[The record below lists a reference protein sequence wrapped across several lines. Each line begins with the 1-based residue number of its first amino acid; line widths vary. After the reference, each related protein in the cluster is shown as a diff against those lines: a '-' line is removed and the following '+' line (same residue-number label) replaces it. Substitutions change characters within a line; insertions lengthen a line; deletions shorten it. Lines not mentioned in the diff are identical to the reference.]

1 MHKKL
6 NEIMKH
12 TRNRIERAK
21 GEGLPISIYWED
33 AEFLLSVFEAQQTEA
48 DLARNTIN
56 ALEGQIRELKAE
68 LKYQKAVSQ
77 AELDTVHDLGDDY
90 ERALED
96 EQLHI
101 QSAKIEV
108 LNRLTKRLASYTDR
122 YGKVP
127 FEYVPMAALEIL
139 AEEVKESDE

>member
-1 MHKKL
+1 MTRTVHKNL
-6 NEIMKH
+6 DEAIDILR
-12 TRNRIERAK
+12 TRVVNAKAADVPLSIHWSDAEYLIDIVVARDTQIREQRAK
-21 GEGLPISIYWED
+21 IE
-33 AEFLLSVFEAQQTEA
+33 
-48 DLARNTIN
+48 
-56 ALEGQIRELKAE
+56 ELKAE

-108 LNRLTKRLASYTDR
+108 LNRLTKRLAHYTDR

-127 FEYVPMAALEIL
+127 FEYIPMAALEIL
-139 AEEVKESDE
+139 AEGLKEVDEV